1 MSLESLSSK
10 SELSFQSMTV
20 GTGDG
25 EAARVSTGTKER

>member
-10 SELSFQSMTV
+10 SEVSFQSMTV

-25 EAARVSTGTKER
+25 VKLSSGTYEV